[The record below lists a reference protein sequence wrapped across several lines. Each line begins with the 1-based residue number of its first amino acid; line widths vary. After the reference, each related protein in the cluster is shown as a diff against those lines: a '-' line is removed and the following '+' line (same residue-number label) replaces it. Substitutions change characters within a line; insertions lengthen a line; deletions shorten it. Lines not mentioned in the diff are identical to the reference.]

1 MLFYSVVVIVLYAR
15 RLLTLSV
22 NLMIHLS
29 TAPALQYGYQ
39 GTISPC
45 PLSVHLLQGD
55 RRGTRVQKTMNH
67 MDLSTNR

>member
-29 TAPALQYGYQ
+29 TAPGIRIVPFYTVVRKDRSLAR
-39 GTISPC
+39 
-45 PLSVHLLQGD
+45 LLYATGHELYSL
-55 RRGTRVQKTMNH
+55 V
-67 MDLSTNR
+67 DL

>member
-39 GTISPC
+39 GIRSYQRVRC
-45 PLSVHLLQGD
+45 PLSASTYF
-55 RRGTRVQKTMNH
+55 RGTGEGLEFRR
-67 MDLSTNR
+67 L